1 MQHEHFDGVAAL
13 ERRVTVEIADT
24 PDALR
29 DAQRLRHQVFCLERQ
44 ILPGP
49 ARAGVEAD
57 EYDSTSH
64 HVLLRHRDTGA
75 AIGTARL
82 VVPVRLPGAGTGAAA
97 AARLPMLRY
106 CPPEIL
112 SALPMGSTGEI
123 SRFALSKTYRDAG
136 GGCDRLLRFA
146 LMRGILGISLDL
158 GLTHWCALM
167 EPSLMRLLRA
177 AGIGFAPL
185 GPLVQAFGLR
195 QPCVAPIGN
204 VLVEGSRRCPDLY
217 RFVAGRRAMAAEGML
232 SAA

>member
-1 MQHEHFDGVAAL
+1 MHHEHFDGVAAL
-13 ERRVTVEIADT
+13 ARRVTVEIADT
-24 PDALR
+24 PEALR
-29 DAQRLRHQVFCLERQ
+29 EAQRLRHQVFCLERQ
-44 ILPGP
+44 ILPGTTQP
-49 ARAGVEAD
+49 GVESD
-57 EYDSTSH
+57 EYDSASH
-64 HVLLRHRDTGA
+64 HVLLRDGERGI

-82 VVPVRLPGAGTGAAA
+82 VVPSRPRAAPAG

-106 CPPEIL
+106 CPAEL
-112 SALPMGSTGEI
+112 LATLPVGSTGEI
-123 SRFALSKTYRDAG
+123 SRFAISKAYRDAG
-136 GGCDRLLRFA
+136 GASDRLLRFA
-146 LMRGILGISLDL
+146 LMRGILSVSLDI

-195 QPCVAPIGN
+195 QPCAAPIES

-217 RFVAGRRAMAAEGML
+217 RFVAGRRAAAPLGLL